1 MLNKKNFDGVFPA
14 LVTPFDQNGNLKED
28 GLRQIVRYL
37 INVQKVDGLYVTGST
52 GEFLLLSLSER
63 KRVMEI
69 VIEEA
74 KGKITLIA
82 QIGHLNTLEVVELAK
97 HAEKLGYDAIS
108 AITPYYYSFSFE
120 ELKSYYE
127 TISQAVNLPMLIYY
141 LPQLA
146 GGKMTVDQFGDL
158 LKIKN
163 VIGSKYGST
172 DLYFFERLLAK
183 YPDKIFMFAYDE
195 ALWAGL
201 LLGATGF
208 IGSTFNVNTK
218 GVHNIIDAFHKK
230 DFVLLRQLVH
240 TYNDF
245 INALLSKGLMQTL
258 KAIMQLDGVDAGM
271 NRKPFKQIDSV
282 ELKKYAQEMK
292 DKYLK

>member
-1 MLNKKNFDGVFPA
+1 MFNKKKFDGVFPA
-14 LVTPFDQNGNLKED
+14 LVTPFDQKGNLKED
-28 GLRQIVRYL
+28 GLRQVVRYL

-52 GEFLLLSLSER
+52 GEFLLLSLAER

-108 AITPYYYSFSFE
+108 AITPYYYSFSFD

-146 GGKMTVDQFGDL
+146 GGKMTVDQFDGL

-201 LLGATGF
+201 MLGSTGF
-208 IGSTFNVNTK
+208 IGSTFNVNAQ
-218 GVHNIIDAFHKK
+218 GVRDIVTAFNNK
-230 DFVLLRQLVH
+230 DYVLVRQLVH
-240 TYNDF
+240 KYNDF

-271 NRKPFKQIDSV
+271 NRKPFKQIDPV
-282 ELKKYAQEMK
+282 ELKKYAQEVK